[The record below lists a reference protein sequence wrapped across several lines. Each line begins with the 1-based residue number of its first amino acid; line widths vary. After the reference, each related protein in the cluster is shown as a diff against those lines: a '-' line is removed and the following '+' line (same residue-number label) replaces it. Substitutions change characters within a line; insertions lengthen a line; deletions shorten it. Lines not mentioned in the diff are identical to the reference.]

1 MNGIQV
7 GKESVHI
14 KPTETGT
21 VLQAR
26 TQRAHRFPWV
36 TSQAKKATNFLT
48 KWLDTFP
55 IWQQHHHTEP
65 LHKFLKEQMIDMHYS
80 GKGLNETAAGNAT
93 LTLLPAAAGL
103 AVLLKQ
109 LQPNCWVWQILRR
122 TQWASTWI
130 RWCSLFHF
138 WAGIVKK
145 CPTREG
151 VPPPRCVGNT
161 EGQVLFFSSTGLSA
175 WFRISFLVSSK
186 FIFYFLLGL
195 ISSIIT
201 HLLSLHPYFCLMSF
215 STCSNFCLFFFF
227 QFCLFCLLCVFWLP
241 SKAGVLFLELKCR

>member
-26 TQRAHRFPWV
+26 TLCAHRFPWV
-36 TSQAKKATNFLT
+36 KSQAKKATNFLT

-122 TQWASTWI
+122 YHSSQGRMNSFAKPSEPALESDGVLCFIFEQVLWRS
-130 RWCSLFHF
+130 
-138 WAGIVKK
+138 
-145 CPTREG
+145 
-151 VPPPRCVGNT
+151 VPPGRVSLLLDAWGTLKGRCCSFPALGCRHGSEFHSWFPAN
-161 EGQVLFFSSTGLSA
+161 LSST
-175 WFRISFLVSSK
+175 
-186 FIFYFLLGL
+186 FY
-195 ISSIIT
+195 
-201 HLLSLHPYFCLMSF
+201 
-215 STCSNFCLFFFF
+215 
-227 QFCLFCLLCVFWLP
+227 
-241 SKAGVLFLELKCR
+241 

>member
-26 TQRAHRFPWV
+26 TLCAHRFPWV
-36 TSQAKKATNFLT
+36 KSQAKKATNFLT

-55 IWQQHHHTEP
+55 LWQQHHHTEP

-122 TQWASTWI
+122 YHSSQGRMNSFAKPSEPALESDGVVSFLSRYCEEVSHQGGCPSSSMRGEHW
-130 RWCSLFHF
+130 R
-138 WAGIVKK
+138 AGA
-145 CPTREG
+145 
-151 VPPPRCVGNT
+151 
-161 EGQVLFFSSTGLSA
+161 VLFQHWVVGM
-175 WFRISFLVSSK
+175 V
-186 FIFYFLLGL
+186 
-195 ISSIIT
+195 
-201 HLLSLHPYFCLMSF
+201 
-215 STCSNFCLFFFF
+215 SNFILGFQQIYLLLFTR
-227 QFCLFCLLCVFWLP
+227 
-241 SKAGVLFLELKCR
+241 SH